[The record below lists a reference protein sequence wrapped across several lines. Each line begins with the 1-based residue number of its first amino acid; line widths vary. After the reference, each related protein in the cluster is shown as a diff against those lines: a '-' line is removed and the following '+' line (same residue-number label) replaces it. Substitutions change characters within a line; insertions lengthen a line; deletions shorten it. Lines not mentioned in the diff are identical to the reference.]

1 MKTKPIIIGVI
12 TGIVILGLAFFVKA
26 KYFDK
31 PPVAK
36 YDQFMQDFNRHVVNK
51 NTDSLATYFDLV
63 WQLDM
68 VWQPEMLNHFL
79 KVLTN
84 QSSVN
89 MGNAAVLKL
98 TLNIKGCTYTYL
110 ENGDAKIKVPVK
122 LMDRTLPAQWTAIT
136 FTVHKKANKYVI
148 TNVDNLRF
156 IEDYLAYENKVNT
169 KSLTDKDIYSP
180 ITLQAFKSA
189 EKLKTKYDSVLWFSH
204 INKQTYFYVVKGKW
218 DYYDVD
224 SAKTYKMGLVNPQ
237 LQEIIPAEYDLIYN
251 INGSING
258 LVEVEKD
265 RKRGFY
271 DLNGKIVVPVEYD
284 QIFPL
289 VNSEH
294 LGALRKGN
302 SYYWLEKNYS
312 VSEETTVNIKEL
324 MAQLPR
330 VNWTNLSHLSKTDV
344 MEMNSRDN
352 HSSVLISPSY
362 LTDLNLVSAI
372 KYLKNPLRRNVEF
385 FDASSAYKVTEAE
398 DLARADTGRFQ
409 ALVYSIRDYFIGGRS
424 EFYDVK
430 NVVLVDKKENRT
442 FSSDILADYSNS
454 DGGEAP
460 AKCDGYSFKALNDT
474 LFELRAGATVDLSLP
489 DEHFVKEMLVYQY
502 LYLHNNKLVQKP
514 TNRLFAF
521 TKFVKMDESYIRG
534 CYLYNGKTVS
544 ELPPVVL
551 RYMKNEIYADY
562 NYIFKDKQWKS
573 VFEGSILDYKAENAN
588 VDDRLTDIDRYNLN
602 WINQRLNGQ
611 AATKLAAR

>member
-1 MKTKPIIIGVI
+1 MKTKPILIGVI

-31 PPVAK
+31 PPVAN
-36 YDQFMQDFNRHVVNK
+36 YDRFMQDFNKHVVNK
-51 NTDSLATYFDLV
+51 NTDSLATYFNLT
-63 WQLDM
+63 
-68 VWQPEMLNHFL
+68 WQPELLNHFL

-89 MGNAAVLKL
+89 MGDAAVLKL
-98 TLNIKGCTYTYL
+98 ALNIKGCSYTYL
-110 ENGDAKIKVPVK
+110 ESGDAKIKVPIK
-122 LMDRTLPAQWTAIT
+122 LTDSALPVQWTSLT

-148 TNVDNLRF
+148 TNVDNLIF
-156 IEDYLAYENKVNT
+156 IEDYLAYENKVRT
-169 KSLTDKDIYSP
+169 KSLSDKDIYSP

-204 INKQTYFYVVKGKW
+204 INKQTYYYVVKGKW
-218 DYYDVD
+218 DYYDAD

-265 RKRGFY
+265 HKRGFY

-294 LGALRKGN
+294 LGALRKDN
-302 SYYWLEKNYS
+302 SYYWLEKDYS
-312 VSEETTVNIKEL
+312 VSEETSVNIKNV

-330 VNWTNLSHLSKTDV
+330 VNWNNLSHLSNTDV

-385 FDASSAYKVTEAE
+385 YDASSSYKVTEAE
-398 DLARADTGRFQ
+398 ELAKADTGRFQ

-424 EFYDVK
+424 EFYDTK
-430 NVVLVDKKENRT
+430 NVVLVDKQSNRT
-442 FSSDILADYSNS
+442 FSSDISVDYTMSE
-454 DGGEAP
+454 GGEAP
-460 AKCDGYSFKALNDT
+460 IKCDGYSFKSVSDT
-474 LFELRAGATVDLSLP
+474 LFELRAGASTNLTLYD
-489 DEHFVKEMLVYQY
+489 DTYIQEMPIYHYMYV
-502 LYLHNNKLVQKP
+502 HNNKLQEKL

-521 TKFVKMDESYIRG
+521 TKFVKMDDSYITG
-534 CYLYNGKTVS
+534 CYLYNDKVITGLT
-544 ELPPVVL
+544 PAML

-562 NYIFKDKQWKS
+562 NYIFKDKKWTGI
-573 VFEGSILDYKAENAN
+573 FADGMPDYKAENASI
-588 VDDRLTDIDRYNLN
+588 DDRLTDIDRYNLN